1 MGAWIKPSGTGY
13 EPYWRIYDPIAD
25 GNIFAGSVWR
35 ESVLAPYAK
44 LVSDKKYTKIEYNTW
59 RDFKCEYD
67 YWVVYFETSLEEPF
81 YPKDVIIEAYNKS
94 TFADKHFTRQGRVV
108 YHLDWREG
116 NTFGNYLVK
125 TYFHNNCYFHDL
137 DAMGNPMKYDKAWNC
152 GSRDENETYKGNQAV
167 GARIL
172 YYQLFPQERKKDNM
186 DTTAT
191 VTATVPCWN
200 YDTTATKTNIDWSK
214 VNSSDWTIGTA
225 IQPNYS
231 SVSITTDT
239 FAKQEQVNK
248 IDDRLNA
255 LENSLKTES
264 NKKEDNNKMKMFNFD
279 FGPIKDNDNIR
290 MSPYGLAVKNSNGTY
305 QAYDK
310 VNGEMMDVD
319 VMNFSGNNFFYKV
332 PVAVDTV
339 SAGDLII
346 FNRRPCFVFGF
357 TEQGDVI
364 VIDIAL
370 GEKKTILPNKSPFGN
385 FSFLTKIVSLFDN
398 MMMAPSAEN
407 PMGNMWMWAMM
418 DEDNKDFDPMTMM
431 MMSSMMGGVTTE
443 FNPMM
448 LYFLSK
454 DKNSDKN
461 DLLPL
466 MFMMNSMKK

>member
-1 MGAWIKPSGTGY
+1 MGAWIKPSGTGFQ
-13 EPYWRIYDPIAD
+13 PYWRIYDAIAD
-25 GNIFAGSVWR
+25 GNIFEGSAWR
-35 ESVLAPYAK
+35 EQVLAPYAK
-44 LVSDKKYTKIEYNTW
+44 LVSDKKYTKVEYNTW
-59 RDFKCEYD
+59 REFKYNYD
-67 YWVVYFETSLEEPF
+67 YWVVYFETSMIEPF
-81 YPKDVIIEAYNKS
+81 YPDDVIIEAYNKS
-94 TFADKHFTRQGRVV
+94 TFADKHFTRQYRVV
-108 YHLDWREG
+108 YYPNFREG
-116 NTFGNYLVK
+116 NNFGNYLVK

-137 DAMGNPMKYDKAWNC
+137 DMMGNPMQYDKAWNC
-152 GSRDENETYKGNQAV
+152 GSQDENKDYKASQTV

-172 YYQLFPQERKKDNM
+172 YYQLFPEEREKNNM

-191 VTATVPCWN
+191 TATGSCWD
-200 YDTTATKTNIDWSK
+200 YITTTKTNIDWNK
-214 VNSSDWTIGTA
+214 LNSADWTIGTV
-225 IQPNYS
+225 QPAEYG
-231 SVSITTDT
+231 SVSIETDK

-264 NKKEDNNKMKMFNFD
+264 NNKKEDNKMKMFNFD

-290 MSPYGLAVKNSNGTY
+290 MSPYGLAVKNSTGTY

-319 VMNFSGNNFFYKV
+319 VMNFSGNNFFYKI

-339 SAGDLII
+339 GAGDLII

-357 TEQGDVI
+357 SEQGDVI

-370 GEKKTILPNKSPFGN
+370 GEKKTILPNNSPFG

-398 MMMAPSAEN
+398 MMTAPSTEN
-407 PMGNMWMWAMM
+407 PLGNMWMFAMM
-418 DEDNKDFDPMTMM
+418 DDDNKDFDLMTMM
-431 MMSSMMGGVTTE
+431 MMSSMMGGASTE

-454 DKNSDKN
+454 DKSSDKN

>member
-1 MGAWIKPSGTGY
+1 MGAWIKPSGTGFQ
-13 EPYWRIYDPIAD
+13 PYWRIYDAIAD
-25 GNIFAGSVWR
+25 GKVFEGSAWR
-35 ESVLAPYAK
+35 EQVLAPYTK
-44 LVSDKKYTKIEYNTW
+44 LVSDKNYAKVEYNTW
-59 RDFKCEYD
+59 RNFKHDYD
-67 YWVVYFETSLEEPF
+67 YWVVYFETSMIEPF
-81 YPKDVIIEAYNKS
+81 YPDDVIIEAYNKS
-94 TFADKHFTRQGRVV
+94 TFADKHFTRQYRVV
-108 YHLDWREG
+108 YHLNFRED
-116 NTFGNYLVK
+116 NNFGNYLVK

-137 DAMGNPMKYDKAWNC
+137 DMMGNPMQYDKAWNC
-152 GSRDENETYKGNQAV
+152 GSQDENKDYKANQTV

-172 YYQLFPQERKKDNM
+172 YYQLFPEEREKNNM

-191 VTATVPCWN
+191 TATVPCWD
-200 YDTTATKTNIDWSK
+200 YTTTTKTNIDWNK
-214 VNSSDWTIGTA
+214 LNSADWTIGTV
-225 IQPNYS
+225 QPAEYG
-231 SVSITTDT
+231 SISIETDK

-264 NKKEDNNKMKMFNFD
+264 NNKKEDNKMKMFNFD

-290 MSPYGLAVKNSNGTY
+290 MSPYGLAVKNSTGTY

-319 VMNFSGNNFFYKV
+319 VMNFSGNNFFYKI
-332 PVAVDTV
+332 PVAVDAV
-339 SAGDLII
+339 GAGDLII

-357 TEQGDVI
+357 SEQGDVI

-370 GEKKTILPNKSPFGN
+370 GEKKTILPNKSPFG

-398 MMMAPSAEN
+398 MMMAPSTEN
-407 PMGNMWMWAMM
+407 PLGNMWMFAMM
-418 DEDNKDFDPMTMM
+418 DDDNKDSDLMTMM
-431 MMSSMMGGVTTE
+431 MMSSMMSGASAE